1 MGDTRLLL
9 FSTAACHLCEQALEL
24 LQPFLQQGAQQ
35 GVLQG
40 DQQHRRLSWSLSEVD
55 ISEADDLFQRYG
67 LIIPVLHHA
76 ASGNELHWP
85 FDADSVQRFLEAN
98 AQAGE

>member
-1 MGDTRLLL
+1 MADKRLIL

-24 LQPFLQQGAQQ
+24 LQPFLQG
-35 GVLQG
+35 GE
-40 DQQHRRLSWSLSEVD
+40 QQHRQGSWSLSEVD
-55 ISEADDLFQRYG
+55 ISESDDLFQRYG

>member
-24 LQPFLQQGAQQ
+24 LQPFLQQGLEEQ
-35 GVLQG
+35 
-40 DQQHRRLSWSLSEVD
+40 RRGSWSLSEVD

-76 ASGNELHWP
+76 SSGNELNWP
-85 FDADSVQRFLEAN
+85 FDAESVQRFLVAN
-98 AQAGE
+98 TQAEE

>member
-1 MGDTRLLL
+1 MGDRRLLL

-24 LQPFLQQGAQQ
+24 LQPFLQQGPQPFLQ
-35 GVLQG
+35 QG
-40 DQQHRRLSWSLSEVD
+40 DQQHRQGSWSLSEVD

-76 ASGNELHWP
+76 ASGNELNWP
-85 FDADSVQRFLEAN
+85 FDAESVQRFLAAN
-98 AQAGE
+98 VQTEE

>member
-24 LQPFLQQGAQQ
+24 LQPFLQQGMQQ
-35 GVLQG
+35 GLEE
-40 DQQHRRLSWSLSEVD
+40 HRRGSWSLSEVD
-55 ISEADDLFQRYG
+55 ISESDDLFQRYG

-85 FDADSVQRFLEAN
+85 FDADSVQRFLDAN